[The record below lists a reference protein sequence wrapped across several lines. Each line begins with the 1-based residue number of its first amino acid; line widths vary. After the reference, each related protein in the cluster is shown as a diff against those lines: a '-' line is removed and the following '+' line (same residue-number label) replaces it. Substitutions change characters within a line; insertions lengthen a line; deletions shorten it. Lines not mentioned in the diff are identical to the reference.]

1 MRLAVCTAGG
11 LCGPGSLNE
20 NQELGWSCLV
30 TSFPFLLRTAS

>member
-20 NQELGWSCLV
+20 NQELGCSCLGHV
-30 TSFPFLLRTAS
+30 APVFA